1 MLTLSV
7 PESERALSKA
17 RVEILAVFGAG
28 KTTLAKRIA
37 ESDDHVLGEEHDRNP
52 FWGDERAI
60 RSLGYL
66 GYDLS
71 FLIQHAHLV
80 TTAPETGV
88 AICDWSF
95 PTDLLWASLR
105 LDVDLDAYKAV
116 NEALML
122 RVGLPEAYLF
132 LRQSPDTII
141 ERLERR
147 SRKSEASFKPFVQT
161 ACEKLEAIA
170 EKLPSDRTLIVDD
183 DFSSS
188 DLTRWLNI
196 REGFCFE

>member
-7 PESERALSKA
+7 PEPELALPKA

-37 ESDDHVLGEEHDRNP
+37 ASDDHVLGEEHDRNP

-80 TTAPETGV
+80 TTAPEAGV

-95 PTDLLWASLR
+95 PTDLLWASQR
-105 LDVDLDAYKAV
+105 LDVDLDSYIAIY
-116 NEALML
+116 EALML
-122 RVGLPEAYLF
+122 RVGLPAAYLF

-161 ACEKLEAIA
+161 ACEKIEAIA
-170 EKLPSDRTLIVDD
+170 EKLPSERTLIVGD
-183 DFSSS
+183 DFSSL
-188 DLTRWLNI
+188 DLARWLNM
-196 REGFCFE
+196 REGI